1 MATQVSAPAKSS
13 DPRLVSPSRL
23 AHVVL
28 RTSQI
33 KEMMRWYK
41 LVLNAET
48 AFENDE
54 IAFISYDDEHHR
66 VAFVNIP
73 GLGQQPDGIVG
84 LHHVAFTYGS
94 LKELLGHYERLSEHG
109 ILPQWCINHGPTT
122 SMYYEDPDRNQLE
135 FQIDNFDTV
144 EEAGEFFYTEAFA
157 TNTIGVDFDPAD
169 LLERSR
175 AGEDEAALKTRPPS
189 GPRGVDTIRIR

>member
-1 MATQVSAPAKSS
+1 MATHASTTQTAN
-13 DPRLVSPSRL
+13 DPRIVSPSRF

-33 KEMMRWYK
+33 KEMLRWYK
-41 LVLNAET
+41 LVLNGKT

-54 IAFISYDDEHHR
+54 IAFISYDEEHHR

-73 GLGQQPDGIVG
+73 GLKPQPDGIVG
-84 LHHVAFTYGS
+84 LHHFAFTYAS
-94 LKELLGHYERLSEHG
+94 LTELLGNYERLGEHG
-109 ILPQWCINHGPTT
+109 ILPKWCVNHGPTT
-122 SMYYEDPDRNQLE
+122 SMYYQDPDANQIE

-144 EEAGEFFYTEAFA
+144 EKAGEFFFTEAFA
-157 TNTIGVDFDPAD
+157 TNTIGVDFDPAE
-169 LLERSR
+169 LLARAR
-175 AGEDEAALKTRPPS
+175 AGEDEAALKARPPS

>member
-73 GLGQQPDGIVG
+73 GLGAQPDGIVG
-84 LHHVAFTYGS
+84 LHHVAFTYAS
-94 LKELLGHYERLSEHG
+94 LMELLGQYERLGEHG
-109 ILPQWCINHGPTT
+109 IWPKWCINHGPTT

-144 EEAGEFFYTEAFA
+144 EQAGEFFFTEAFA
-157 TNTIGVDFDPAD
+157 TNTIGVDFDPAE
-169 LLERSR
+169 LLARAR
-175 AGEDEAALKTRPPS
+175 AGEDEVALKARPPS